1 MQTVLE
7 SEKHSS
13 DYFRDVYYQG
23 VEDVEFEH
31 FSDGSAR
38 ASIALKSSYYYKIPQ
53 TIKEWISTK
62 ETKKWKLTGLDLSGE
77 IPTIVY
83 FFDKPKPEAFL

>member
-31 FSDGSAR
+31 FSDGF
-38 ASIALKSSYYYKIPQ
+38 PQ
-53 TIKEWISTK
+53 EPQ
-62 ETKKWKLTGLDLSGE
+62 LR
-77 IPTIVY
+77 
-83 FFDKPKPEAFL
+83 